1 MYWIHSPNDF
11 AVFVYHFTCKTVFVP
26 LGAKISEPYL
36 PHQHF
41 TRAQFAGP
49 DLPGAQFAAPTF
61 SRGPICRKKSPFA
74 THRQGQN
81 LYWLEPNWNMC
92 SWGNGNGIGKQVVI
106 SFLWYKIIKF
116 YLLLCLPSKIS
127 YRDLNSGML
136 WDPVTKTKFPS
147 SLLVYQFHFHS
158 TIYTYFDLILTNI
171 ILRRNLV

>member
-1 MYWIHSPNDF
+1 MHWIHSANDF

-81 LYWLEPNWNMC
+81 LYWLEPN
-92 SWGNGNGIGKQVVI
+92 
-106 SFLWYKIIKF
+106 
-116 YLLLCLPSKIS
+116 
-127 YRDLNSGML
+127 
-136 WDPVTKTKFPS
+136 
-147 SLLVYQFHFHS
+147 
-158 TIYTYFDLILTNI
+158 
-171 ILRRNLV
+171 

>member
-61 SRGPICRKKSPFA
+61 SRGQFAGARFARAQFTGAQFAKKFGPKKCESPCRDKIA
-74 THRQGQN
+74 T
-81 LYWLEPNWNMC
+81 
-92 SWGNGNGIGKQVVI
+92 
-106 SFLWYKIIKF
+106 FL
-116 YLLLCLPSKIS
+116 
-127 YRDLNSGML
+127 
-136 WDPVTKTKFPS
+136 T
-147 SLLVYQFHFHS
+147 
-158 TIYTYFDLILTNI
+158 
-171 ILRRNLV
+171 